1 VLRLENALERLVEA
15 RARTEAAVSPL
26 AVTQVHLEERVEQL
40 EERMERVEN
49 RLDRVEAA
57 LVRLAE
63 AQART
68 EEQLARQGA
77 QIVALTEAQRR
88 TEEQLAR
95 TEEQLVRQGA
105 QIVSLTEAQRRTE
118 ERIERLTEQV
128 QALVSWQRGEAGRR
142 EGERYE
148 RDVVRRAPVLFHGG
162 RGGAPDQP
170 EVQRR
175 LTAWLQA
182 MPVEDIL
189 PATADPFL
197 ADLLWWKGDQVAI
210 VEVAIQVNGEDVRR
224 VVQRA
229 ETLRRGGVQA
239 MAVVIGENWATL
251 DTHERAQALG
261 VDWKVGADLSPGFLA
276 FRRLAAPDGEGR
288 TGQKGQG

>member
-1 VLRLENALERLVEA
+1 
-15 RARTEAAVSPL
+15 
-26 AVTQVHLEERVEQL
+26 VEQL
-40 EERMERVEN
+40 EERLERVEN

-68 EEQLARQGA
+68 EEQLARQSA
-77 QIVALTEAQRR
+77 QIVA
-88 TEEQLAR
+88 
-95 TEEQLVRQGA
+95 
-105 QIVSLTEAQRRTE
+105 LTEAQRRTE

-162 RGGAPDQP
+162 NGGAPDQP
-170 EVQRR
+170 AVQHR
-175 LTAWLQA
+175 LTAWLAA

-197 ADLLWWKGDQVAI
+197 ADLFWWKGDQVAI
-210 VEVAIQVNGEDVRR
+210 VEVAVQVNGEDVRR

-251 DTHERAQALG
+251 DTHEQAQALG

-276 FRRLAAPDGEGR
+276 FRRLAVPDGEGR
-288 TGQKGQG
+288 MGQKGKG